1 MRVAIDA
8 MGGDRGPG
16 AVVPGVAA
24 FLAEDRETE
33 LVLVGREDVLS
44 PLLERHGLGRD
55 PRVRVKN
62 ASQVIEMGEKL
73 ASVRQKRDSSIMR
86 AVEAVRD
93 GEADALVAVGNTLA
107 AVAASTLR
115 LRVAEGCHRAGIAVP
130 LPSKSGTTV
139 MIDMGANTTCRCE
152 HLLDYAVMAS
162 VYASE
167 VLGVERPR
175 VGLLNV
181 GEELGKGNELLRD
194 AHERIARAP
203 VNFIGNVEGGDIYRG
218 TCDVVVCDGF
228 VGNAVLKASE
238 GAAELIVHMLREEL
252 GRGLRRKLG
261 ALLAKGAFRDV
272 KRRSDYAEFGGAP
285 LLGLNGAVIIGHGK
299 SDERAVQNAIRVARD
314 AAARDIV
321 GKIRERLRETSGGE
335 RREPPDPAGPAADRD
350 GVARK
355 TPTPT

>member
-8 MGGDRGPG
+8 MGGDRGPT
-16 AVVPGVAA
+16 AVVEGVAA
-24 FLAEDRETE
+24 FLAEDSDTE
-33 LVLVGREDVLS
+33 LLLVGREETLAS
-44 PLLERHGLGRD
+44 ILKTHGFAD
-55 PRVRVKN
+55 HARVKIKN
-62 ASQVIEMGEKL
+62 ASEVIAMGEKL
-73 ASVRQKRDSSIMR
+73 SSVRQKRDASIMR

-115 LRVAEGCHRAGIAVP
+115 LRVVEGAHRAGIAVP

-139 MIDMGANTTCRCE
+139 MIDMGANTACKCE
-152 HLLDYAVMAS
+152 HLVDYSVMAS

-167 VLGVERPR
+167 VLGIAEPR

-181 GEELGKGNELLRD
+181 GEELGKGNELLRE
-194 AHERIARAP
+194 AHERIGKAP
-203 VNFIGNVEGGDIYRG
+203 VNFIGNVEGGDIYHG

-238 GAAELIVHMLREEL
+238 GTAGIVSFMLRQEL
-252 GRGLRRKLG
+252 GRNIIRKLG
-261 ALLAKGAFRDV
+261 AFLARGAFRDV

-299 SDERAVQNAIRVARD
+299 SDARAIQNAIRVARVS
-314 AAARDIV
+314 ASHDIV
-321 GKIRERLRETSGGE
+321 GKIRERLKVTHGEGGRNGRATPRKSGGE
-335 RREPPDPAGPAADRD
+335 AQ
-350 GVARK
+350 K
-355 TPTPT
+355 TPSAD